1 MHAGGRLADEH
12 EPLRTLAAARWRI
25 ALTLTAVMI
34 VVYFGFIA
42 LIAYD
47 REFLSILI
55 APGLTVGIVL
65 GALVIV
71 VSWLLT
77 FWYVRWANTHYDE
90 RLAEIGRAGG
100 GSTAGGAR

>member
-1 MHAGGRLADEH
+1 MADAD

-25 ALTLTAVMI
+25 ALTLTTIMI

-42 LIAYD
+42 LIAYN
-47 REFLSILI
+47 REFLSTLI
-55 APGLTVGIVL
+55 APGLTVGIIL

-77 FWYVRWANTHYDE
+77 FVYVRCANTHYDE
-90 RLAEIGRAGG
+90 QLAEIGRGVARSSGTGG
-100 GSTAGGAR
+100 PR

>member
-1 MHAGGRLADEH
+1 MADAH

-42 LIAYD
+42 LIAYN
-47 REFLSILI
+47 REFLSILL

-90 RLAEIGRAGG
+90 RLAEIGRAAGG

>member
-1 MHAGGRLADEH
+1 MAQPLSASNDEQ
-12 EPLRTLAAARWRI
+12 LRVLAATRWHI

-34 VVYFGFIA
+34 VLYFGFIA

-47 REFLSILI
+47 RPVLARLVT
-55 APGLTVGIVL
+55 PGLTVGILL

-77 FWYVRWANTHYDE
+77 YGYVRWANDHYDPALRE
-90 RLAEIGRAGG
+90 LQASAAEAGVVE
-100 GSTAGGAR
+100 

>member
-1 MHAGGRLADEH
+1 LADAD

-25 ALTLTAVMI
+25 ALTLTTIMI

-42 LIAYD
+42 LIAYN
-47 REFLSILI
+47 REFLSTLI
-55 APGLTVGIVL
+55 APGLTVGIIL

-77 FWYVRWANTHYDE
+77 FVYVRWANTHYDE
-90 RLAEIGRAGG
+90 QLAEIGRGVARSSGTGG
-100 GSTAGGAR
+100 PR

>member
-1 MHAGGRLADEH
+1 MAHAHDS
-12 EPLRTLAAARWRI
+12 LRALAAARWRI
-25 ALTLTAVMI
+25 ALTLTVVMI

-47 REFLSILI
+47 RELLSVLI
-55 APGLTVGIVL
+55 APGLTLGIVL

-77 FWYVRWANTHYDE
+77 YIYVRWTNTHYDE
-90 RLAEIGRAGG
+90 QLAAIGSSARREPP
-100 GSTAGGAR
+100 GGAA